1 MPSANLVVAKA
12 QLQLS
17 EPTKADVNDIFQS
30 IFRLPKAQRRAQS
43 KNQPKK
49 NFNIWLADIHSGANP
64 VSASPTVTV

>member
-30 IFRLPKAQRRAQS
+30 IFRLPKAQRSYREYMISQG
-43 KNQPKK
+43 
-49 NFNIWLADIHSGANP
+49 GAF
-64 VSASPTVTV
+64 ARFL